1 MLDFF
6 LSYLPEKS
14 SFLNLFSYL
23 STRTILS
30 TLSALMIVLF
40 FGDKFIEFIRSI
52 QFKQKIDDRGP
63 KSHKVKDGTPTM
75 GGLLIIGSVLLSG
88 LLWGD
93 LQNKYLLISL
103 FTIFSFGLI
112 LFLFNI
118 LLVLSVEIFGK
129 EINGSKRWL
138 DFGFLSLQPSEFMKI
153 SYALFV
159 IQFIC

>member
-1 MLDFF
+1 MLDIF

-14 SFLNLFSYL
+14 TFLNLFSYL

-52 QFKQKIDDRGP
+52 QFRQKIDDRGP
-63 KSHKVKDGTPTM
+63 KRHKVKDGTPTM

-112 LFLFNI
+112 
-118 LLVLSVEIFGK
+118 
-129 EINGSKRWL
+129 
-138 DFGFLSLQPSEFMKI
+138 GFLDDYRKVKSLDSK
-153 SYALFV
+153 
-159 IQFIC
+159 

>member
-1 MLDFF
+1 MERYIDIIKMLDFF
-6 LSYLPEKS
+6 ISYLPEKS

-52 QFKQKIDDRGP
+52 QFSKKLMTGAQN
-63 KSHKVKDGTPTM
+63 HKVKDGTHD
-75 GGLLIIGSVLLSG
+75 GWALIIGSVLLSG

-103 FTIFSFGLI
+103 FVFSFGLI
-112 LFLFNI
+112 GFSMITEKSKAWTQKVFL
-118 LLVLSVEIFGK
+118 
-129 EINGSKRWL
+129 W
-138 DFGFLSLQPSEFMKI
+138 
-153 SYALFV
+153 
-159 IQFIC
+159 